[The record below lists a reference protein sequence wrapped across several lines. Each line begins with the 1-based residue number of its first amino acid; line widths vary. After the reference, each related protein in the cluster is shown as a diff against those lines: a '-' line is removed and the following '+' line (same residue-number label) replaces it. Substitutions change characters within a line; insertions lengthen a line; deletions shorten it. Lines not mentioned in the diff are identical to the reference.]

1 MAELEKG
8 TIAYELQE
16 LAKAKDDIAAALSSA
31 LTGTNENGD
40 PYTSPFIEYGN
51 LIRALTAVNVA
62 KYKDGDTA
70 LNIHELY
77 SPNRVAVYYV
87 SADTYKT
94 SSNIINHP
102 IGEIHNF
109 HNFWLM
115 SLCDANDVK
124 TQIA

>member
-51 LIRALTAVNVA
+51 LIRALTAVNVV
-62 KYKDGDTA
+62 KYKDGDGD
-70 LNIHELY
+70 LDIHELY

-87 SADTYKT
+87 SSDTYKEPIKI
-94 SSNIINHP
+94 NNHP
-102 IGEIHNF
+102 TGIQANNF
-109 HNFWLM
+109 
-115 SLCDANDVK
+115 
-124 TQIA
+124 